1 MSTSLGRLHN
11 AVDCKDDCRLHSS
24 LYPSTSQCDSSA
36 PPFRSLSPLP
46 LHLGWPCDLLCTTEC
61 IGGDSVSVLSLD
73 LKRPLCAS
81 LLSLESSWPPC
92 KQARS
97 SLLND
102 RRRDLTTL
110 CSSYPLLHNKPPQT
124 QCLKKAIIIYF
135 PYKSAFR
142 AGPDRDDS
150 SPLHMASAGAAQR
163 LGVTR
168 RWGAETI

>member
-11 AVDCKDDCRLHSS
+11 AVDCKDDRRLHSS

-36 PPFRSLSPLP
+36 PPIRSLSPLP

-97 SLLND
+97 GLQND
-102 RRRDLTTL
+102 RRHVTSQLSVPVIHCCITN
-110 CSSYPLLHNKPPQT
+110 LLKLSA
-124 QCLKKAIIIYF
+124 LKKQLSFIFLTNQLSGQGLI
-135 PYKSAFR
+135 
-142 AGPDRDDS
+142 
-150 SPLHMASAGAAQR
+150 
-163 LGVTR
+163 
-168 RWGAETI
+168 ETIRLHSTWCQLGQLKGWG